1 MRLTLKWLVIL
12 SGTSLSAFTLGALL
26 GHFHWLLD
34 VLSHFHLQYAAL
46 LGLCLAASLLLRARI
61 LALCLLPALLV
72 NLFLLAPFF
81 VPRSDATAVVASSQ
95 STRQSTSQSTTPYTL
110 SVMTLN
116 VYMDNRDYSAISD
129 YLREEA
135 ADVVMLSENKP
146 ALMRVLKETLSDLY
160 PHIYDESTRGTYGL
174 ALLSRY
180 PFEAARSVPLG
191 RRGRRLIE
199 VTLRG
204 QTPVT
209 LFGAHPLPPLG
220 SRWAERRN
228 DELIAVERLI
238 QQSAK
243 PVVLLGDFNASPW
256 SYPLKQLVETTGLRF
271 ANLGLGIRPTW
282 SYQSVLLS
290 APIDHILVSPEWQV
304 RAYEVGR
311 EVGSDHLPV
320 MAELVLR

>member
-1 MRLTLKWLVIL
+1 MQRTFKWLVIL
-12 SGTSLSAFTLGALL
+12 SGTLPSAFTLGSLL
-26 GHFHWLLD
+26 GRFHWLLD

-46 LGLCLAASLLLRARI
+46 LGLCLVASLLLRARV
-61 LALCLLPALLV
+61 LTLYLLPGLLV

-81 VPRSDATAVVASSQ
+81 LPRTGVAGEVGSSQ
-95 STRQSTSQSTTPYTL
+95 SRSPHTL

-129 YLREEA
+129 YLYEEA
-135 ADVVMLSENKP
+135 ADVVVLSENKP

-160 PHIYDESTRGTYGL
+160 PYIYDESTRGTYGL
-174 ALLSRY
+174 ALLSRH
-180 PFEAARSVPLG
+180 PFEEARSVPLG

-199 VTLRG
+199 VTLAEP
-204 QTPVT
+204 TPVT

-228 DELIAVERLI
+228 DELVEIESLV
-238 QQSAK
+238 QQSAN

-256 SYPLKQLVETTGLRF
+256 SYPLEQLIETTGLRF
-271 ANLGLGIRPTW
+271 ANIGRGIRPTW
-282 SYQSVLLS
+282 FYQNVLLS
-290 APIDHILVSPEWQV
+290 APIDHILVSSEWQV
-304 RAYEVGR
+304 SAYKVGR

-320 MAELVLR
+320 VAELMLQ